1 MSVFVIILLPCISC
15 NASLNFIYYVEGT
28 MNIISLMTFPN
39 IENQGEMNAVFYIM
53 KQLIQKL
60 YVSSA
65 DIYVDRMFLS
75 TANCNNTRP
84 TFLHS
89 NLAVIYTN
97 KSFICITF
105 NTQHQ
110 FYAQNAP
117 FALANCN
124 EMPIYRRLQLIKCC

>member
-1 MSVFVIILLPCISC
+1 MHYDITTTLLVCVLVHKFKTSGNEAIICPVMSVFVIILLPCISC

-53 KQLIQKL
+53 KQLIQQL

-65 DIYVDRMFLS
+65 DIYVDWMFLS

-105 NTQHQ
+105 NT
-110 FYAQNAP
+110 
-117 FALANCN
+117 
-124 EMPIYRRLQLIKCC
+124 